1 MLTSYGAITGWGTY
15 VPRRIITNQEL
26 EDTLDTSHEWIIA
39 RGRASMSVMLP
50 SHMTLHRRWPW
61 KPAAP
66 RLLGKYL
73 APTDLDLILVATSSP
88 DYFTPPVS
96 SQVQAALGALDVP
109 AMVIVT
115 GCTGFVYALSVA
127 YQYIA
132 TSTYRNILVVGV
144 ELLSRFVDWADRW
157 TAVLFGDAAGA
168 VVIQATDQ
176 PCGMLGFVLGSDGTQ
191 SEHIIMPSG
200 GSARPFGADVLA
212 EGSHYLR
219 MNGRE
224 VFKFATRVI
233 GPASDQALRNAGLTM
248 DEIDWIIP
256 HQANLRIIQ
265 AAAREMGLPLDRF
278 VVNIDRYANTSA
290 ASIPLALCE
299 QLDSGTIKPTDRLL
313 LVSFGAGMTWAA
325 MALQPSR
332 SDNRPALRLEGKR
345 PPCTL
350 RPRCTNAPSFKPC
363 GIGHFACWAGELLTR
378 TRVSI
383 NMS

>member
-1 MLTSYGAITGWGTY
+1 MLTSYGAITGWGAY
-15 VPRRIITNQEL
+15 VPKRIITNQEL
-26 EDTLDTSHEWIIA
+26 EGTLDTSHEWIVQRTGIHERHVAEPHDTTSTMAVEASRAALA
-39 RGRASMSVMLP
+39 RAN
-50 SHMTLHRRWPW
+50 
-61 KPAAP
+61 
-66 RLLGKYL
+66 L

-144 ELLSRFVDWADRW
+144 ELLSRFVDWADRS

-248 DEIDWIIP
+248 DDIDWIIP

-290 ASIPLALCE
+290 ASIPLALSE

-325 MALQPSR
+325 MVLQMQPQ
-332 SDNRPALRLEGKR
+332 
-345 PPCTL
+345 
-350 RPRCTNAPSFKPC
+350 
-363 GIGHFACWAGELLTR
+363 
-378 TRVSI
+378 
-383 NMS
+383 